1 MNLTFGD
8 FLIGYTCLV
17 LLIAALL
24 VAGNYRIEQRHKRE
38 SKEDGQ

>member
-8 FLIGYTCLV
+8 FLVGYTCLV

-24 VAGNYRIEQRHKRE
+24 AVGNYRIEQRRKRE
-38 SKEDGQ
+38 GRGDK